1 MNFFLI
7 TCSAGYIGSHYV
19 VSLLQNNYKIIIF
32 DNFSNSHQGVVS
44 KLEKIVNKMN
54 FFVKYYKKN
63 LFK

>member
-1 MNFFLI
+1 MIFFFI
-7 TCSAGYIGSHYV
+7 TCGTGNIDSHCV
-19 VSLLQNNYKIIIF
+19 LSLLQNNYKIIIF